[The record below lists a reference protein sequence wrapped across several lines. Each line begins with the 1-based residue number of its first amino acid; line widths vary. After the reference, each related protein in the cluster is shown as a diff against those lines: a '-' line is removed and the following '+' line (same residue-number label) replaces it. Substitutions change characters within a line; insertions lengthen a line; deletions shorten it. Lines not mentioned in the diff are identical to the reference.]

1 MITFVP
7 LARAPEEAS
16 RAAPLAIAPTLSCA
30 VHVGLRALSSPG
42 LPGRLNKSRL
52 TDSRTLTSS
61 FTNGETHKEADSRM
75 DVFSG
80 RMAAMVAINQ
90 GKSSAGCR
98 ILRAEGGP
106 WSVVMLTLHAQ
117 SLSGN

>member
-1 MITFVP
+1 MIVLEGITFFCKG
-7 LARAPEEAS
+7 LKKGSMFDNICSSCKSARRS
-16 RAAPLAIAPTLSCA
+16 LQSSPTGHSSYSYA
-30 VHVGLRALSSPG
+30 VHVGLGALSSPG
-42 LPGRLNKSRL
+42 LPGRLNKSCL

-90 GKSSAGCR
+90 GK
-98 ILRAEGGP
+98 
-106 WSVVMLTLHAQ
+106 
-117 SLSGN
+117 

>member
-30 VHVGLRALSSPG
+30 VHVGLGALSSPG
-42 LPGRLNKSRL
+42 LPGRLNKSCL

-61 FTNGETHKEADSRM
+61 FTNEETHKEADSRM

-90 GKSSAGCR
+90 GK
-98 ILRAEGGP
+98 
-106 WSVVMLTLHAQ
+106 
-117 SLSGN
+117 